1 MSDLLSIGLS
11 GVTAYKTALAA
22 VADNVANA
30 ETPGYARREV
40 RIREGINSGSSSP
53 IYREDLIF
61 AGSEAASVGRA
72 WDAYRAA
79 DSRYAA
85 SAAGRADVRQQW
97 LGGVET
103 ALENGPSGVGS
114 LMGAFF
120 NAGAALAATPSDR
133 LSRTAML
140 MALDSAAGS
149 IRNTADALSRVSQG
163 IAQATQL
170 EITGLNADLSAL
182 AEVNVALRQSAPGR
196 TSRASMEDER
206 DRLIDSIA
214 ARIDINAAIGPNG
227 VATLTLGRVA
237 GVTLLDPANRAEIG
251 SATAADGR
259 IQLRMFA
266 NGTTTPLPALGGR
279 LAGLVDVAASTADKR
294 GELQG
299 IANQFLTDVNNW
311 SAQGRLA
318 NGTAGGPLLEM
329 VAGATSLR
337 ILTTD
342 PAAIAAA
349 GADGVENGNLLSLSS
364 LRGPDGVE
372 ARWAALVAA
381 QAQSLSAA
389 RSEASAAATRRDGSF
404 AARDEVSGIDL
415 DREATELLRYQRA
428 YDGSAKII
436 QVSRD
441 TLQSILD
448 LF

>member
-11 GVTAYKTALAA
+11 GVTTYKAALAA
-22 VADNVANA
+22 VGDNVANA
-30 ETPGYARREV
+30 ETPGFARREV

-53 IYREDLIF
+53 TYREDLIF
-61 AGSEAASVGRA
+61 AGSEAASVNRA
-72 WDAYRAA
+72 WDSYRAA

-85 SAAGRADVRQQW
+85 SAAGRAKVREQW
-97 LGGVET
+97 LSGVET
-103 ALENGPSGVGS
+103 ALEDGPSGVGS

-120 NAGAALAATPSDR
+120 NTGEALAATPSDR

-149 IRNTADALSRVSQG
+149 IRTTADGLARVSEG
-163 IAQATQL
+163 IAKATEL
-170 EITGLNADLSAL
+170 DIAGLNGDLAAL
-182 AEVNVALRQSAPGR
+182 AEVNSALRQSAPGR

-214 ARIDINAAIGPNG
+214 DRIDVNASIGANG

-237 GVTLLDPANRAEIG
+237 GVTLLDLGSRAVIG

-259 IQLRMFA
+259 ISLQMFA
-266 NGTTTPLPALGGR
+266 NGTTTPLPAIGGR

-294 GELQG
+294 SELEG
-299 IANQFLTDVNNW
+299 IARQFVNDLNNW
-311 SAQGRLA
+311 SAQGRRP
-318 NGTAGGPLLEM
+318 NGTAGGALLEM
-329 VAGATSLR
+329 TAGAMSLR
-337 ILTTD
+337 VLTSD
-342 PAAIAAA
+342 PDAIAAA
-349 GADGVENGNLLSLSS
+349 SSDGKENGNLLALPA
-364 LRGPDGVE
+364 LRGPGGVE
-372 ARWAALVAA
+372 SRWAALVAA
-381 QAQSLSAA
+381 QAQSLNSA
-389 RSEASAAATRRDGSF
+389 RSEAAAASTRRDGSF
-404 AARDEVSGIDL
+404 AARDEISGIDL

-436 QVSRD
+436 QVSRE